1 MSDLSPDA
9 RRLLD
14 SARAHDRL
22 DRADRR
28 RLRANIAAQIAVAT
42 GTAAGVG
49 VGAAKASEAA
59 TTTLTVVKAETATK
73 LSWSLASLA
82 TSKGIAVC
90 AAVAALST
98 SAAITA
104 RYHREASPRH
114 ATTPRRHDVAPAQH
128 VTVSQPTRAVTVIAP
143 AAPRDPAS
151 LAAAGAIEA
160 RRALPIARP
169 ALARRVD
176 TASPVAPVASVTRDA
191 PVAPSREAEPTPV
204 TAEPVLDAP
213 RAAEPVAA
221 PVVAAG
227 PDAIECLREADR
239 ALLQS
244 EPVLALGWIERCRA
258 HTSGPL
264 GPQLITR
271 GIAALCMEGRDDDA
285 RAIARNLLSRDGSES
300 TAARVSRTCA
310 RDVIGARR

>member
-1 MSDLSPDA
+1 MTDLSPDA

-14 SARAHDRL
+14 SARAHDHL

-98 SAAITA
+98 TAAITA
-104 RYHREASPRH
+104 RSRREAPSPRH
-114 ATTPRRHDVAPAQH
+114 ATTPRRHDVVSAPR
-128 VTVSQPTRAVTVIAP
+128 VTVSQPPRAVAVIAP
-143 AAPRDPAS
+143 AAPGEPAS
-151 LAAAGAIEA
+151 IATPGATEA
-160 RRALPIARP
+160 RRAPLI
-169 ALARRVD
+169 ARRVD
-176 TASPVAPVASVTRDA
+176 TTSPVTHVASVA
-191 PVAPSREAEPTPV
+191 PIAPSREESTTITAAPV
-204 TAEPVLDAP
+204 VEAP

-227 PDAIECLREADR
+227 PDAIECLRETDR

-310 RDVIGARR
+310 RDVIGARQ

>member
-82 TSKGIAVC
+82 TSKGVAVC

-98 SAAITA
+98 TAAITA

-114 ATTPRRHDVAPAQH
+114 ATAPRRHDVAPAQH
-128 VTVSQPTRAVTVIAP
+128 VTVSPPTRAVAEIAP
-143 AAPRDPAS
+143 AAPRERAS
-151 LAAAGAIEA
+151 IAAPGATEA
-160 RRALPIARP
+160 RRTLPIARP

-176 TASPVAPVASVTRDA
+176 TASPVAPVASV
-191 PVAPSREAEPTPV
+191 APSREAEPIPV
-204 TAEPVLDAP
+204 TAAP
-213 RAAEPVAA
+213 ATEAPIAEAPVAA
-221 PVVAAG
+221 PVVATG
-227 PDAIECLREADR
+227 PDAIECLRETDR

-244 EPVLALGWIERCRA
+244 EPVLALEWIERCRA

-285 RAIARNLLSRDGSES
+285 RAIARSLLSRDGSES

-310 RDVIGARR
+310 RDVIGVRQ

>member
-1 MSDLSPDA
+1 MTDLSPDA

-14 SARAHDRL
+14 SARAHDHL

-98 SAAITA
+98 TAAITA
-104 RYHREASPRH
+104 RYRREAPSPRH
-114 ATTPRRHDVAPAQH
+114 ATTPRRHDVVSAPR
-128 VTVSQPTRAVTVIAP
+128 VTVSQPPRAVAVIAP
-143 AAPRDPAS
+143 AAPSERAS
-151 LAAAGAIEA
+151 IDAPGAAEA
-160 RRALPIARP
+160 RRAPPIARP

-176 TASPVAPVASVTRDA
+176 TASPVAPVT
-191 PVAPSREAEPTPV
+191 PSREESTAITAAPV
-204 TAEPVLDAP
+204 VEAP

-221 PVVAAG
+221 PLVAAG
-227 PDAIECLREADR
+227 PDAIECLRETDR

-310 RDVIGARR
+310 RDVIGVRQ